1 MLTKLLKM
9 HKIIFLFLF
18 FSIYSNAQV
27 IPIGTVIK
35 GKRLPTLFSEN
46 VPNEDNS
53 SATLFGSIKINDSKL
68 SIVENG
74 FVILLNSDVQSPNI
88 SNARQVIV
96 SGGTANF
103 QTTLNDFASNTSYKY
118 RAYAKNSKGEYAY
131 SQIITF
137 TTFKNFCEVNP
148 CKNAASCTSH
158 SFGPL
163 CLCTIDFCGDCCAQQ
178 ADPFYC
184 PGGVENLCPL
194 VINNTAA
201 SNFTLKSEY
210 YNTKIKGEPV
220 NRVWE
225 NFQNREIKVEKIK
238 QIVDAK

>member
-1 MLTKLLKM
+1 M
-9 HKIIFLFLF
+9 
-18 FSIYSNAQV
+18 

-53 SATLFGSIKINDSKL
+53 SATLYGSIKINDSKL

-74 FVILLNSDVQSPNI
+74 FVILLNSDLQSPNI

-131 SQIITF
+131 SQIIIF
-137 TTFKNFCEVNP
+137 TTFRNYCAVNP
-148 CKNAASCTSH
+148 CKNAGICTSNA
-158 SFGPL
+158 FGAFCRCTIIFCGECCAQLADPL
-163 CLCTIDFCGDCCAQQ
+163 CLGGGDQTCPVASPIAY
-178 ADPFYC
+178 AD
-184 PGGVENLCPL
+184 NLDK
-194 VINNTAA
+194 NQ
-201 SNFTLKSEY
+201 
-210 YNTKIKGEPV
+210 
-220 NRVWE
+220 
-225 NFQNREIKVEKIK
+225 FQNNIIKPATFKNIWVNTGKAIPDESTINTMK
-238 QIVDAK
+238 